1 MLKLKLSILFCGVLT
16 MGLLANNQII
26 IRATVAAHANTK
38 TNMTRVDNTTVRE
51 DIYLQTNHQGFTIAL
66 SNSSYGTSTLMNY
79 SPIGVAPVNF
89 SDEIYNKS
97 TRVGELIISRKENR
111 GSLGI
116 TIAVK

>member
-1 MLKLKLSILFCGVLT
+1 MFRSSFIISTLLLSHL
-16 MGLLANNQII
+16 MGDNQII
-26 IRATVAAHANTK
+26 VRATVASHANIQTK
-38 TNMTRVDNTTVRE
+38 MTHVDNITVRE
-51 DIYLQTNHQGFTIAL
+51 DIYLQTNHQGLTIAL
-66 SNSSYGTSTLMNY
+66 SDSSYGTSTLMNY
-79 SPIGVAPVNF
+79 RPIGVAPVNF